1 MTVAEFESL
10 GSSNVRMRGL
20 VRVANLLIYA
30 SVVLGVAL
38 LAQLYYVA
46 PLWLLLSI
54 LVGWIAYL
62 IVAIAVAMRIA
73 AAYPVSLVLAALTLA
88 VSIPQPGHY
97 SFGMSIASVTFVAG
111 SVLQIGVI
119 LSVTGYLLIRRRTR
133 RDS

>member
-1 MTVAEFESL
+1 MK
-10 GSSNVRMRGL
+10 GL
-20 VRVANLLIYA
+20 VRVANVLIYA

-38 LAQLYYVA
+38 LAQLYYVV
-46 PLWLLLSI
+46 PLWLLVSI
-54 LVGWIAYL
+54 FLGWIAYL
-62 IVAIAVAMRIA
+62 VVAIAVAMRIA
-73 AAYPVSLVLAALTLA
+73 VAYPVSLVLAALTLA
-88 VSIPQPGHY
+88 VSLPQPGHY